1 MAAPTSVAAAPALA
15 LATQQRTVSAEVS
28 AVAEELY
35 HDVIEV
41 QVVQRVA
48 AEVAADA
55 REDRSR
61 LKMVANALASELVA
75 RVRLHPH
82 CPRHIVADHAKLYR
96 VALGWL
102 LGG

>member
-1 MAAPTSVAAAPALA
+1 VAAAPVLA

-28 AVAEELY
+28 VVADELY
-35 HDVIEV
+35 RDVIEA

-61 LKMVANALASELVA
+61 LKMVANALASELLA
-75 RVRLHPH
+75 RVRLHLY
-82 CPRHIVADHAKLYR
+82 CPRHNVAYRAKLYR

-102 LGG
+102 LAG